1 MKTMTKYQLEH
12 FKDKVKNKFAPMIE
26 EADLSLRKIVADL
39 TESAEKKLSDKIGAT
54 QIIKD
59 LEEAEADHISAM
71 KKARTFFT
79 KNNSGAKT
87 KPRL

>member
-12 FKDKVKNKFAPMIE
+12 FKNKVKNKFAPMIE

-54 QIIKD
+54 EIVKD
-59 LEEAEADHISAM
+59 L
-71 KKARTFFT
+71 FY
-79 KNNSGAKT
+79 
-87 KPRL
+87 